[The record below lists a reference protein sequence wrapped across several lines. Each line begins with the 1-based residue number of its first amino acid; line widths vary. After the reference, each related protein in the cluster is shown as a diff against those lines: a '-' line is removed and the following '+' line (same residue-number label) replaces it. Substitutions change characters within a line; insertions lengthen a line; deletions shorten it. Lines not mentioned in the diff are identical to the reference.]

1 MAVSP
6 SLALTLAGGRL
17 LGYAEYGDP
26 NGTPV
31 VSFHGWPGSQAQTA
45 RYDDAAKAEGVRL
58 IAPERPGIGLSDP
71 RPGASLHTHIDDVAL
86 LLDALEIDSLGVLG
100 VSGGGPY
107 ALAAAAL
114 LPDRVSRV
122 ALVSALA
129 PGSMG
134 ETRLIRATGWLG
146 MHARSLFRPGFG
158 AAALFARFDPPHAV
172 GLAFDTLPPC
182 DKQIVA
188 DPFIRE
194 LSIADAQQAFLQG
207 GRGLRDDAVSLLS
220 EPEIDLSA
228 IIAPVNLWHGD
239 ADTIVPIATGRRNE
253 AQLRHVTATWLPGEG
268 HYLAI
273 PRAPE
278 ILRVFR

>member
-6 SLALTLAGGRL
+6 SRARTLPGGRL

-26 NGTPV
+26 AGLPV

-45 RYDDAAKAEGVRL
+45 RYDEAGRAEGVRL

-71 RPGASLHTHIDDVAL
+71 RPTATLHSHIDDVAL
-86 LLDALEIDSLGVLG
+86 LMDALGVEQFGVLG

-107 ALAAAAL
+107 ALAAAAW
-114 LPDRVSRV
+114 LPARVSRI

-134 ETRLIRATGWLG
+134 ETPLIRATGWLG

-158 AAALFARFDPPHAV
+158 AAALLARLDPPHAV
-172 GLAFDTLPPC
+172 GFAFETLPPC
-182 DKQIVA
+182 DKQIVS
-188 DPFIRE
+188 DPFIRH

-207 GRGLRDDAVSLLS
+207 GRGLRNDAISLLTA
-220 EPEIDLSA
+220 PDFDLAA
-228 IIAPVNLWHGD
+228 ITTPVHLWHGD
-239 ADTIVPIATGRRNE
+239 ADTIVPIAAGQRTAAR
-253 AQLRHVTATWLPGEG
+253 LPDVTATWLPGEG

-273 PRAPE
+273 PRAAE